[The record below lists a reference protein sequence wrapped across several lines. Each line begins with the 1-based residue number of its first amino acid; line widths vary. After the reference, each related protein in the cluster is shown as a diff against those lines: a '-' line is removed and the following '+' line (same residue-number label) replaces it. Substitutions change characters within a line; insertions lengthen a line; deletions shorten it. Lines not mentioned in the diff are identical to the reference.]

1 MNYQDILEEK
11 LITET
16 KTHFFM
22 IDEKDLIKELSV
34 HAIAE
39 LSDLNADGVCDKEVI
54 DDAISDAQSYI
65 ASFIKIPKSPTP
77 LLKDICV
84 KLTIMELKRRN
95 DFPKESLEEIKEWA
109 NDLLLKMANKKIPT
123 EIDED
128 NFIPQNKVRAFKI
141 KRKRMDLRRIN
152 G

>member
-1 MNYQDILEEK
+1 MNYQDTLEEE
-11 LITET
+11 LITGT
-16 KTHFFM
+16 KTHLFM

-65 ASFIKIPKSPTP
+65 ASFIKIPKNPTP

-109 NDLLLKMANKKIPT
+109 NDLLLKMANKKFQLKLMKIT
-123 EIDED
+123 LSH
-128 NFIPQNKVRAFKI
+128 KI
-141 KRKRMDLRRIN
+141 KLERLRLKEKEWI
-152 G
+152 

>member
-54 DDAISDAQSYI
+54 DDAINDAQSYI
-65 ASFIKIPKSPTP
+65 ASFIKIPKNPTP

-95 DFPKESLEEIKEWA
+95 DFPKESLEEIREWA
-109 NDLLLKMANKKIPT
+109 NDLLLKMANKKIQLKST
-123 EIDED
+123 
-128 NFIPQNKVRAFKI
+128 KI
-141 KRKRMDLRRIN
+141 TLSHKTKLEHLKLKEKEWI
-152 G
+152 

>member
-54 DDAISDAQSYI
+54 DDAINDAQSYI
-65 ASFIKIPKSPTP
+65 ASFIKIPKNPTP

-95 DFPKESLEEIKEWA
+95 DFPKESLEEIREWA
-109 NDLLLKMANKKIPT
+109 NDLLLKMANKKFQLKST
-123 EIDED
+123 
-128 NFIPQNKVRAFKI
+128 KI
-141 KRKRMDLRRIN
+141 TLFHKTKLERLKLKEKEWI
-152 G
+152 

>member
-1 MNYQDILEEK
+1 
-11 LITET
+11 
-16 KTHFFM
+16 M

-54 DDAISDAQSYI
+54 DDAINDAQSYI
-65 ASFIKIPKSPTP
+65 ASFIKIPKNPTP

-95 DFPKESLEEIKEWA
+95 DFPKESLEEIREWA
-109 NDLLLKMANKKIPT
+109 NDLLLKMANKKIQLKST
-123 EIDED
+123 
-128 NFIPQNKVRAFKI
+128 KI
-141 KRKRMDLRRIN
+141 TLFHKTKLERLKLKEKEWI
-152 G
+152 

>member
-54 DDAISDAQSYI
+54 DDAINDAQSYI
-65 ASFIKIPKSPTP
+65 ASFIKIPKNPTP

-95 DFPKESLEEIKEWA
+95 DFPKESLEEIREWA
-109 NDLLLKMANKKIPT
+109 NDLLLKMANKKFQLKST
-123 EIDED
+123 
-128 NFIPQNKVRAFKI
+128 KI
-141 KRKRMDLRRIN
+141 TLSYKTKLERLKLKEKEWI
-152 G
+152 

>member
-54 DDAISDAQSYI
+54 DDAINDAQSYI
-65 ASFIKIPKSPTP
+65 ASFIKIPKNPTP

-95 DFPKESLEEIKEWA
+95 DFPKESLKEIREWA
-109 NDLLLKMANKKIPT
+109 NDLLLKMANKKIQLKST
-123 EIDED
+123 
-128 NFIPQNKVRAFKI
+128 KI
-141 KRKRMDLRRIN
+141 TLSHKTKLERLKLKEKEWI
-152 G
+152 

>member
-54 DDAISDAQSYI
+54 DDAINDAQSYI
-65 ASFIKIPKSPTP
+65 ASFIKIPKNPTP

-109 NDLLLKMANKKIPT
+109 NDLLLKMANKKFQLKLMKIT
-123 EIDED
+123 LSH
-128 NFIPQNKVRAFKI
+128 KI
-141 KRKRMDLRRIN
+141 KLERLRLKEKEWI
-152 G
+152 

>member
-1 MNYQDILEEK
+1 MNYQDTLEEE
-11 LITET
+11 LITGT
-16 KTHFFM
+16 KTHLFM

-34 HAIAE
+34 HVIAE

-65 ASFIKIPKSPTP
+65 ASFIKIPKNPTP

-109 NDLLLKMANKKIPT
+109 NDLLLKMANKKFQLKLMKIT
-123 EIDED
+123 LSH
-128 NFIPQNKVRAFKI
+128 KI
-141 KRKRMDLRRIN
+141 KLERLRLKEKEWI
-152 G
+152 